1 MHEPD
6 LQALEAVLARLP
18 VHEPVS
24 VVFDLPELKLAIRRL
39 KPHSARGFDGT
50 SSAELRVIPDGL
62 LLILLDI
69 FQQMSNGF
77 PADLMRARTFPLNKI
92 HGIPCGS
99 QTRPSTV
106 LPQLNRL
113 YGVALSVIRFFVCGL
128 VAYQRPYLAIILY
141 LCTYNHLYSKIS
153 FSKTH

>member
-1 MHEPD
+1 MHPDAPSPEPA

-24 VVFDLPELKLAIRRL
+24 VVFDLPELKLAIRRR
-39 KPHSARGFDGT
+39 KPNSARGFDGT

-99 QTRPSTV
+99 QTRPSAV
-106 LPQLNRL
+106 LPQLYRL
-113 YGVALSVIRFFVCGL
+113 WGCLVCHQILRVWAGRLPKSILGYHFVL
-128 VAYQRPYLAIILY
+128 VYL
-141 LCTYNHLYSKIS
+141 
-153 FSKTH
+153 